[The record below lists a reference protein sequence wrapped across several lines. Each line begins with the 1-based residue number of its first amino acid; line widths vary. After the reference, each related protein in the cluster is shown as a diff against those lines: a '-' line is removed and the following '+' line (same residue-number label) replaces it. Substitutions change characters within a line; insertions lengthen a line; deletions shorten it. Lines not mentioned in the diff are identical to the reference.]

1 MNIDSIKFADRKGK
15 ILKQIVDWSLG
26 KEKFLNIV
34 SPPYNVSH
42 TFIEIILRFTSVGKR
57 VLYITNEDVGEAD
70 IINEIK
76 KRSSFRKYMYFKEN
90 STCGNALL
98 IIARHEMLNKFNEQ
112 FDLVIYND
120 IKNFSLYRKE
130 EIAQASMMKSK
141 SNGKIISYSIEK
153 IFDNSREIL
162 LPVRENNYPIIEPK
176 FISTRIDI
184 NKDIPYVIYEYL
196 EWSIN
201 SNNRVIVYVPDEEKV
216 VNVYKYLSKYCS
228 KFSEN
233 TIYFIKDNNNKNILY
248 KFMNIKSGIVITN
261 HFNDIYFDLN
271 NINVMVFFADDK
283 YFDYKKL
290 VYLCGKVG
298 RNERA
303 LRGEVIFLGNYETED
318 IDKSKNI
325 TRYFNKEAWE
335 MNLLRL

>member
-1 MNIDSIKFADRKGK
+1 MNMENTNVADKKGK
-15 ILKQIVDWSLG
+15 ILKQIVAWSLG
-26 KEKFLNIV
+26 KEKFLNII
-34 SPPYNVSH
+34 SPPYNLSN
-42 TFIEIILRFTSVGKR
+42 TFIEIILGLVSLDKR
-57 VLYITNEDVGEAD
+57 VLYITNEGVGEAN

-76 KRSSFRKYMYFKEN
+76 KKSSFRKYVYFKEN
-90 STCGNALL
+90 SDCGDALL
-98 IIARHEMLNKFNEQ
+98 VIAKHKMLNKFKEQ
-112 FDLVIYND
+112 FDLVIYDD
-120 IKNFSLYRKE
+120 IKSFSLYTKE
-130 EIAQASMMKSK
+130 EIAEASIMKSK
-141 SNGKIISYSIEK
+141 INGKVISYSIEK
-153 IFDNSREIL
+153 IFNNSREII
-162 LPVRENNYPIIEPK
+162 LPVRENNYPMIEPK

-201 SNNRVIVYVPDEEKV
+201 SDNRVIVYVPDEERV

-228 KFSEN
+228 KFSES
-233 TIYFIKDNNNKNILY
+233 TLYFIKNKNDKNILY
-248 KFMNIKSGIVITN
+248 KFINMKSGIVITN
-261 HFNDIYFDLN
+261 HFNDIEFDLN

-318 IDKSKNI
+318 IDKSKEI

-335 MNLLRL
+335 MDLLRL